1 MNEIYEEGSARSR
14 QKLVAALDT
23 AGREHSNV
31 AVLYHAAVSARMGLS
46 AVEEKALDLL
56 QREGP
61 LSAGRL
67 AELTGLAPP
76 SVTGL
81 INRLERK
88 GFARRVPD
96 TQDKRRIAVEIAPDA
111 TERFEPLFAPFGA
124 EMAKL
129 YAGYDDDQLAVI
141 LDFLDRSAHIQ
152 REAMRALTTQD

>member
-1 MNEIYEEGSARSR
+1 M
-14 QKLVAALDT
+14 AALDA
-23 AGREHSNV
+23 AGRAHSNA
-31 AVLYHAAVSARMGLS
+31 AVLYHAAISARLGLS
-46 AVEEKALDLL
+46 AVEEKTLDLL

-81 INRLERK
+81 INRLESK
-88 GFARRVPD
+88 GFAHRVRD
-96 TQDKRRIAVEIAPDA
+96 TQDKRRITVEITPGT

-124 EMAKL
+124 EMANL
-129 YAGYDDDQLAVI
+129 YATYDDAQLAVI

-152 REAMRALTTQD
+152 HEAMRALTAQD